1 MEKEMIRI
9 RSAEHAYRLIVEAMR
24 RRHPVTI
31 TYQRARGGDP
41 VVRTIEPYA
50 MDRNADGD
58 FYVRAMDRPT
68 EGRDTAEVR
77 TFRMDRV
84 LYATVHRT
92 AFLFEPPVPKSI
104 QIPVQ
109 RPVAEILA
117 DMAEAARRADE
128 RDLRISQTVTEH
140 RPAVH

>member
-9 RSAEHAYRLIVEAMR
+9 RSAEQAHRLIVEAMR
-24 RRHPVTI
+24 RRRPVTI
-31 TYQRARGGDP
+31 TYQRARGGNP

-68 EGRDTAEVR
+68 EGHDTAEVR

-92 AFLFEPPVPKSI
+92 KFLYEPPVPKSV

-117 DMAEAARRADE
+117 EMAAAGRTVGEYARAISGADHWEAVR
-128 RDLRISQTVTEH
+128 
-140 RPAVH
+140 